1 MVVMLW
7 LGLWGLDR
15 GTMWRDE
22 SATYQMARR
31 TLPQIRDALGTVDA
45 VHGLYYVLMHPL
57 LALHPSEVTLRLPS
71 VLAAVATT
79 ALVAALGCRLARPRV
94 GLWAGLLY
102 AATPVVTHY
111 AQEGRSYAL
120 VAVGAAWATYLLVPA
135 AGVGPRADRADGS
148 VPGSGPGLGGLAS
161 GADRAAELGSG
172 PGPSG
177 SAPGATPVDRSA
189 SGPACTPGGFAPEAD
204 WADGRA
210 SGPACTP
217 SGFAAGADRAGGPDP
232 GPAPTPSGFVSGAD
246 RVDGSA
252 SGPDSM
258 PSGLAPGAARAGG
271 PTSGPAPT
279 PSGLVPGAGQVDGHA
294 PGSASVAGLA
304 GRDAGPGPGT
314 QVRSAVS
321 VRGGVPRLARAA
333 SAPGPRGRVTGW
345 RWAAYG
351 GVVAVTALLHVFAAL
366 MLAAHAL
373 TLLISRARRPVWQGW
388 GIAAAGAVAAVVPL
402 VVVARRQSAQLAWMR
417 RPTPGRLWAVVEEFA
432 GPSALV
438 LAVNL
443 LLITLA
449 LARPRWRSLTAVAL
463 PLICVPPVLLFAL
476 ALHRPCFHERYL
488 LFTLPGIP
496 LLAAAGVDRLVAAVG
511 SRWAVAVAGRKVQ
524 AVAGRRVRGV
534 AGRRVRAVVRRLVA
548 AVGGRLAVGVAGRQV
563 RTVVGRQIRALAVG
577 VVGRRVQTVAARLL
591 PAKVRRLRAAS
602 RRRAPLGIDGLA
614 RAVAAR
620 LPAVGVG
627 ALPGAVAARL
637 VRAVTRRRAAAR
649 VDRFAGVDRLAG
661 VVADRRRAVVGRR
674 RAVVAVAA
682 GVLAVGCAFVWQF
695 PLHQLERQPLSRQDD
710 LAALAAAVGRLTRP
724 GEPVLYDPPKER
736 RIAIAYPRPL
746 AGLRDIAL
754 GTPGPASGT
763 LYGVDVGPTELLRR
777 LGGARSAW
785 LIAADEP
792 RVRPVKVAV
801 LTGRFR
807 LAYSLCLPGIR
818 LEHYVRAGPAG

>member
-1 MVVMLW
+1 MAVMLW

-120 VAVGAAWATYLLVPA
+120 VAAGAAWATYLLVPA
-135 AGVGPRADRADGS
+135 AGVGPRTGRADGS
-148 VPGSGPGLGGLAS
+148 L
-161 GADRAAELGSG
+161 
-172 PGPSG
+172 SG
-177 SAPGATPVDRSA
+177 SASLTS
-189 SGPACTPGGFAPEAD
+189 GFAVEAD
-204 WADGRA
+204 WADRH
-210 SGPACTP
+210 
-217 SGFAAGADRAGGPDP
+217 
-232 GPAPTPSGFVSGAD
+232 V
-246 RVDGSA
+246 
-252 SGPDSM
+252 
-258 PSGLAPGAARAGG
+258 
-271 PTSGPAPT
+271 
-279 PSGLVPGAGQVDGHA
+279 

-314 QVRSAVS
+314 RVRSAVS

-333 SAPGPRGRVTGW
+333 SAPGQRGGVTGW

-388 GIAAAGAVAAVVPL
+388 GIAATGAVAAVVPL

-463 PLICVPPVLLFAL
+463 PLICVPPILLFAL

-496 LLAAAGVDRLVAAVG
+496 LLAAAGVDRLVVAVG
-511 SRWAVAVAGRKVQ
+511 SRWAVA
-524 AVAGRRVRGV
+524 
-534 AGRRVRAVVRRLVA
+534 
-548 AVGGRLAVGVAGRQV
+548 VAGRQV

-763 LYGVDVGPTELLRR
+763 LYGVDVGPAELLRR

-792 RVRPVKVAV
+792 RVRPVKAAV

-818 LEHYVRAGPAG
+818 LEHYVRVGPAG

>member
-1 MVVMLW
+1 MAVMLW

-120 VAVGAAWATYLLVPA
+120 VAAGAAWATYLLVPA

-148 VPGSGPGLGGLAS
+148 SPGSAS
-161 GADRAAELGSG
+161 LTS
-172 PGPSG
+172 
-177 SAPGATPVDRSA
+177 
-189 SGPACTPGGFAPEAD
+189 GFAVEAD
-204 WADGRA
+204 WADRPA
-210 SGPACTP
+210 RGP
-217 SGFAAGADRAGGPDP
+217 
-232 GPAPTPSGFVSGAD
+232 
-246 RVDGSA
+246 
-252 SGPDSM
+252 
-258 PSGLAPGAARAGG
+258 
-271 PTSGPAPT
+271 
-279 PSGLVPGAGQVDGHA
+279 
-294 PGSASVAGLA
+294 ASVAGLA
-304 GRDAGPGPGT
+304 GRGAGPGPGT

-333 SAPGPRGRVTGW
+333 SAPGQRGGVTGW

-388 GIAAAGAVAAVVPL
+388 GIAATGAVAAVVPL

-511 SRWAVAVAGRKVQ
+511 SRWAVAVAGR
-524 AVAGRRVRGV
+524 
-534 AGRRVRAVVRRLVA
+534 
-548 AVGGRLAVGVAGRQV
+548 QV

-591 PAKVRRLRAAS
+591 PA
-602 RRRAPLGIDGLA
+602 
-614 RAVAAR
+614 
-620 LPAVGVG
+620 GVG
-627 ALPGAVAARL
+627 RPG
-637 VRAVTRRRAAAR
+637 AVTRRRAAAR
-649 VDRFAGVDRLAG
+649 VDRFAGVDGLVG

-763 LYGVDVGPTELLRR
+763 LYGVDVGPAELLRR

-792 RVRPVKVAV
+792 RVRPLKAAV

>member
-1 MVVMLW
+1 MAVMLW

-120 VAVGAAWATYLLVPA
+120 VAAGAAWATYLLVPA

-148 VPGSGPGLGGLAS
+148 SPGSAS
-161 GADRAAELGSG
+161 LTS
-172 PGPSG
+172 
-177 SAPGATPVDRSA
+177 
-189 SGPACTPGGFAPEAD
+189 GFAVEAD
-204 WADGRA
+204 WADRPA
-210 SGPACTP
+210 RGP
-217 SGFAAGADRAGGPDP
+217 
-232 GPAPTPSGFVSGAD
+232 
-246 RVDGSA
+246 
-252 SGPDSM
+252 
-258 PSGLAPGAARAGG
+258 
-271 PTSGPAPT
+271 
-279 PSGLVPGAGQVDGHA
+279 
-294 PGSASVAGLA
+294 ASVAGLA
-304 GRDAGPGPGT
+304 GRGAGPGPGT

-388 GIAAAGAVAAVVPL
+388 GIAATGAVAAVVPL

-534 AGRRVRAVVRRLVA
+534 AGRRVRAVVRRLVG
-548 AVGGRLAVGVAGRQV
+548 AVGSRWAVAVVGRQV
-563 RTVVGRQIRALAVG
+563 RTVAGRQIRALAVG

-591 PAKVRRLRAAS
+591 PA
-602 RRRAPLGIDGLA
+602 
-614 RAVAAR
+614 
-620 LPAVGVG
+620 GVG
-627 ALPGAVAARL
+627 RPG
-637 VRAVTRRRAAAR
+637 AVTRRRAAAR
-649 VDRFAGVDRLAG
+649 VDRFAGVDGLVG

-792 RVRPVKVAV
+792 RVRPLKAAV

>member
-1 MVVMLW
+1 MAVMLW

-31 TLPQIRDALGTVDA
+31 TLPQIRDVLGTVDA

-57 LALHPSEVTLRLPS
+57 LALRPSEVTLRLPS

-120 VAVGAAWATYLLVPA
+120 VAAGGAWATYLLVDA
-135 AGVGPRADRADGS
+135 AGVGPRAGRADGS
-148 VPGSGPGLGGLAS
+148 VPGSGPGPSGFAS
-161 GADRAAELGSG
+161 GAERAGGLGLG

-177 SAPGATPVDRSA
+177 SAPGATPADRSA
-189 SGPACTPGGFAPEAD
+189 SGPACTP
-204 WADGRA
+204 R
-210 SGPACTP
+210 
-217 SGFAAGADRAGGPDP
+217 GFAAGADRAGGPDP
-232 GPAPTPSGFVSGAD
+232 GAAPTPSGFVSGAD

-252 SGPDSM
+252 SGPGPG
-258 PSGLAPGAARAGG
+258 PSGLA
-271 PTSGPAPT
+271 
-279 PSGLVPGAGQVDGHA
+279 PGAGQVDGHA
-294 PGSASVAGLA
+294 PGSASVAGPA

-314 QVRSAVS
+314 RVRSAVS
-321 VRGGVPRLARAA
+321 VRGDVPRRARADSA
-333 SAPGPRGRVTGW
+333 SGSRGRVTGW

-496 LLAAAGVDRLVAAVG
+496 LLAAAGVDRLVGAVG
-511 SRWAVAVAGRKVQ
+511 SRWAVV
-524 AVAGRRVRGV
+524 
-534 AGRRVRAVVRRLVA
+534 
-548 AVGGRLAVGVAGRQV
+548 VAGRQV

-577 VVGRRVQTVAARLL
+577 VVGRRVQAVAARLL
-591 PAKVRRLRAAS
+591 PVGVRRPRAAS
-602 RRRAPLGIDGLA
+602 RCRAPLGIDGLA

-627 ALPGAVAARL
+627 ALPGAAAARL
-637 VRAVTRRRAAAR
+637 VRAASRRRAVAR
-649 VDRFAGVDRLAG
+649 VDRFAGADRLAG

-710 LAALAAAVGRLTRP
+710 LAALADAVGRLTRP

-792 RVRPVKVAV
+792 RVRPLKAAV

>member
-1 MVVMLW
+1 MAVMLW

-120 VAVGAAWATYLLVPA
+120 VAAGAAWATYLLVPA

-148 VPGSGPGLGGLAS
+148 VPGSGPGPGGLAS

-177 SAPGATPVDRSA
+177 FAPGATPADRSA
-189 SGPACTPGGFAPEAD
+189 SGPACTS
-204 WADGRA
+204 
-210 SGPACTP
+210 SGL
-217 SGFAAGADRAGGPDP
+217 AAGADRAGGPDP

-246 RVDGSA
+246 RADGSA
-252 SGPDSM
+252 SGGPCPG
-258 PSGLAPGAARAGG
+258 PSGLA
-271 PTSGPAPT
+271 
-279 PSGLVPGAGQVDGHA
+279 PGAGQVDGHA

-314 QVRSAVS
+314 RVRSAVS

-443 LLITLA
+443 LLITFA

-511 SRWAVAVAGRKVQ
+511 SRWAVAVAGRQ
-524 AVAGRRVRGV
+524 ARAVVRRW
-534 AGRRVRAVVRRLVA
+534 VRAVVRRQIRAMV
-548 AVGGRLAVGVAGRQV
+548 GRLAVGVS
-563 RTVVGRQIRALAVG
+563 
-577 VVGRRVQTVAARLL
+577 GRRA
-591 PAKVRRLRAAS
+591 
-602 RRRAPLGIDGLA
+602 
-614 RAVAAR
+614 
-620 LPAVGVG
+620 
-627 ALPGAVAARL
+627 GAVTARL

-649 VDRFAGVDRLAG
+649 VDRFAGVDGLAG

-682 GVLAVGCAFVWQF
+682 GALAVGCAFVWQF

-746 AGLRDIAL
+746 AELRDIAL

-763 LYGVDVGPTELLRR
+763 LYGVDVGPAELLRR

-792 RVRPVKVAV
+792 RVRPVKAAV

>member
-1 MVVMLW
+1 MAVMLW

-120 VAVGAAWATYLLVPA
+120 VAAGAAWATYLLVPA

-148 VPGSGPGLGGLAS
+148 VPGSGPGPGGLAS
-161 GADRAAELGSG
+161 GAERAGGLGSG

-177 SAPGATPVDRSA
+177 FAPGATPADRSA
-189 SGPACTPGGFAPEAD
+189 SGPACTPGGLAPEAD

-232 GPAPTPSGFVSGAD
+232 GPAP
-246 RVDGSA
+246 R
-252 SGPDSM
+252 
-258 PSGLAPGAARAGG
+258 PSGLAPGA
-271 PTSGPAPT
+271 
-279 PSGLVPGAGQVDGHA
+279 GQVDRHA

-304 GRDAGPGPGT
+304 GRDAGTGPGT
-314 QVRSAVS
+314 RVRSAVS

-333 SAPGPRGRVTGW
+333 SAPGQRGRVTGW

-388 GIAAAGAVAAVVPL
+388 GIAATGAVAAVVPL

-511 SRWAVAVAGRKVQ
+511 SRWAVAVAGR
-524 AVAGRRVRGV
+524 
-534 AGRRVRAVVRRLVA
+534 
-548 AVGGRLAVGVAGRQV
+548 QV

-591 PAKVRRLRAAS
+591 PA
-602 RRRAPLGIDGLA
+602 
-614 RAVAAR
+614 
-620 LPAVGVG
+620 GVG
-627 ALPGAVAARL
+627 RPG
-637 VRAVTRRRAAAR
+637 AVTRRRAAAR
-649 VDRFAGVDRLAG
+649 VDRFAGVDGLAG

-763 LYGVDVGPTELLRR
+763 LYGVDVGPAELLRR

-792 RVRPVKVAV
+792 RVRPLKAAV

>member
-1 MVVMLW
+1 MAVMLW

-120 VAVGAAWATYLLVPA
+120 VAAGAAWATYLLVPA
-135 AGVGPRADRADGS
+135 ARVGPRADRADGS
-148 VPGSGPGLGGLAS
+148 VPGSAS
-161 GADRAAELGSG
+161 LTS
-172 PGPSG
+172 
-177 SAPGATPVDRSA
+177 
-189 SGPACTPGGFAPEAD
+189 GFAVEAD
-204 WADGRA
+204 WADRH
-210 SGPACTP
+210 
-217 SGFAAGADRAGGPDP
+217 
-232 GPAPTPSGFVSGAD
+232 V
-246 RVDGSA
+246 
-252 SGPDSM
+252 
-258 PSGLAPGAARAGG
+258 
-271 PTSGPAPT
+271 
-279 PSGLVPGAGQVDGHA
+279 

-304 GRDAGPGPGT
+304 GRGAGPGPGT
-314 QVRSAVS
+314 RVRSAVS

-333 SAPGPRGRVTGW
+333 SAPGQRGRVTGW

-388 GIAAAGAVAAVVPL
+388 GIAATGAVAAVVPL

-511 SRWAVAVAGRKVQ
+511 SRWAVAVAGR
-524 AVAGRRVRGV
+524 
-534 AGRRVRAVVRRLVA
+534 
-548 AVGGRLAVGVAGRQV
+548 QV
-563 RTVVGRQIRALAVG
+563 RTVVGRQIRAMVGRLAVG
-577 VVGRRVQTVAARLL
+577 VSGRRA
-591 PAKVRRLRAAS
+591 
-602 RRRAPLGIDGLA
+602 
-614 RAVAAR
+614 
-620 LPAVGVG
+620 
-627 ALPGAVAARL
+627 GAVTARL

-649 VDRFAGVDRLAG
+649 VDRFAGVDGLVG
-661 VVADRRRAVVGRR
+661 VVADRRRAAVGRR

-763 LYGVDVGPTELLRR
+763 LYGVDVGPAELLRR

-792 RVRPVKVAV
+792 RVRPVKAAV

-807 LAYSLCLPGIR
+807 LAYSLCLPSIR

>member
-1 MVVMLW
+1 MAVMLW

-120 VAVGAAWATYLLVPA
+120 VAAGAAWATYLLVPA
-135 AGVGPRADRADGS
+135 AGVGPRTGRADGS
-148 VPGSGPGLGGLAS
+148 L
-161 GADRAAELGSG
+161 
-172 PGPSG
+172 SG
-177 SAPGATPVDRSA
+177 SASLTS
-189 SGPACTPGGFAPEAD
+189 GFAVEAD
-204 WADGRA
+204 WADRPA
-210 SGPACTP
+210 RGP
-217 SGFAAGADRAGGPDP
+217 
-232 GPAPTPSGFVSGAD
+232 
-246 RVDGSA
+246 
-252 SGPDSM
+252 
-258 PSGLAPGAARAGG
+258 
-271 PTSGPAPT
+271 
-279 PSGLVPGAGQVDGHA
+279 
-294 PGSASVAGLA
+294 ASVAGLA

-314 QVRSAVS
+314 RVRSAVS

-333 SAPGPRGRVTGW
+333 SAPGRRGRVTGW

-388 GIAAAGAVAAVVPL
+388 GIAATGAVAAVVPL

-438 LAVNL
+438 LAINL

-496 LLAAAGVDRLVAAVG
+496 LLAAAGVDRLVGTVG
-511 SRWAVAVAGRKVQ
+511 SRWAVA
-524 AVAGRRVRGV
+524 
-534 AGRRVRAVVRRLVA
+534 
-548 AVGGRLAVGVAGRQV
+548 VAGRQV

-591 PAKVRRLRAAS
+591 PAKVRRPRAAS

-627 ALPGAVAARL
+627 ALPGAAAARL

-649 VDRFAGVDRLAG
+649 VDRFAGVDGLAG

-674 RAVVAVAA
+674 PAVVAVAA

-746 AGLRDIAL
+746 AELRDIAL

-792 RVRPVKVAV
+792 RVRPVKAAV

>member
-1 MVVMLW
+1 MGARRRAVSVRTAVVVPMAVMLW

-57 LALHPSEVTLRLPS
+57 LALRPSEVTLRLPS

-120 VAVGAAWATYLLVPA
+120 VAAGAAWATYLLVLA
-135 AGVGPRADRADGS
+135 AGVGPRTGRADGS
-148 VPGSGPGLGGLAS
+148 VPGSGPGPGGF
-161 GADRAAELGSG
+161 
-172 PGPSG
+172 
-177 SAPGATPVDRSA
+177 APGATPADRSA
-189 SGPACTPGGFAPEAD
+189 SGPACTPGGFA
-204 WADGRA
+204 
-210 SGPACTP
+210 T
-217 SGFAAGADRAGGPDP
+217 GADRAGGPDP

-252 SGPDSM
+252 SGPGPG
-258 PSGLAPGAARAGG
+258 PSGLAPGAARADG
-271 PTSGPAPT
+271 PTPGPAPT
-279 PSGLVPGAGQVDGHA
+279 PSGLAPGAGQVDRHA
-294 PGSASVAGLA
+294 PGSASVVGPA

-314 QVRSAVS
+314 RVRSAVS
-321 VRGGVPRLARAA
+321 VRGGVPRRARAA
-333 SAPGPRGRVTGW
+333 SASGSRGRVTGW

-388 GIAAAGAVAAVVPL
+388 GIAAAGAVAVVVPL

-443 LLITLA
+443 LLITVA

-511 SRWAVAVAGRKVQ
+511 SRWAVGVAGRKVR
-524 AVAGRRVRGV
+524 AVVR
-534 AGRRVRAVVRRLVA
+534 RRVRAVVRRRVR
-548 AVGGRLAVGVAGRQV
+548 AVVRRRIRAMVGRLAVGVS
-563 RTVVGRQIRALAVG
+563 
-577 VVGRRVQTVAARLL
+577 GRRA
-591 PAKVRRLRAAS
+591 
-602 RRRAPLGIDGLA
+602 
-614 RAVAAR
+614 
-620 LPAVGVG
+620 
-627 ALPGAVAARL
+627 GAVTARL
-637 VRAVTRRRAAAR
+637 VRAASRRRAAAR
-649 VDRFAGVDRLAG
+649 VDRCARVDRLAG
-661 VVADRRRAVVGRR
+661 VVADRRRAVVGGR

-763 LYGVDVGPTELLRR
+763 LYGVDVGPAELLRR

-792 RVRPVKVAV
+792 RVRPVKATV
-801 LTGRFR
+801 LIGRFR

>member
-1 MVVMLW
+1 MAVMLW

-120 VAVGAAWATYLLVPA
+120 VAAGAAWATYLLVPA
-135 AGVGPRADRADGS
+135 AGLGPRTGRADGS
-148 VPGSGPGLGGLAS
+148 L
-161 GADRAAELGSG
+161 
-172 PGPSG
+172 SG
-177 SAPGATPVDRSA
+177 SASLTS
-189 SGPACTPGGFAPEAD
+189 GFAVEAD
-204 WADGRA
+204 WADRPA
-210 SGPACTP
+210 RGP
-217 SGFAAGADRAGGPDP
+217 
-232 GPAPTPSGFVSGAD
+232 
-246 RVDGSA
+246 
-252 SGPDSM
+252 
-258 PSGLAPGAARAGG
+258 
-271 PTSGPAPT
+271 
-279 PSGLVPGAGQVDGHA
+279 
-294 PGSASVAGLA
+294 ASVAGLA

-314 QVRSAVS
+314 RVRSAVS

-333 SAPGPRGRVTGW
+333 SAPGQRGRVTGW

-449 LARPRWRSLTAVAL
+449 LARPRWRSLSAVAL

-511 SRWAVAVAGRKVQ
+511 SRWAVRVAGRQ
-524 AVAGRRVRGV
+524 ARAVVRRW
-534 AGRRVRAVVRRLVA
+534 VRAVVRRQIRAMV
-548 AVGGRLAVGVAGRQV
+548 GRLAVGVS
-563 RTVVGRQIRALAVG
+563 
-577 VVGRRVQTVAARLL
+577 GRRA
-591 PAKVRRLRAAS
+591 
-602 RRRAPLGIDGLA
+602 
-614 RAVAAR
+614 
-620 LPAVGVG
+620 
-627 ALPGAVAARL
+627 GAVTARL

-746 AGLRDIAL
+746 AELRDIAL

-792 RVRPVKVAV
+792 RVRPVKAAV

-807 LAYSLCLPGIR
+807 LAYSLCLPSIR

>member
-1 MVVMLW
+1 MAVMLW

-120 VAVGAAWATYLLVPA
+120 VAAGAAWATYLLVLA

-148 VPGSGPGLGGLAS
+148 VPGSAS
-161 GADRAAELGSG
+161 LTS
-172 PGPSG
+172 
-177 SAPGATPVDRSA
+177 
-189 SGPACTPGGFAPEAD
+189 GFAVEAD
-204 WADGRA
+204 WADRH
-210 SGPACTP
+210 
-217 SGFAAGADRAGGPDP
+217 
-232 GPAPTPSGFVSGAD
+232 V
-246 RVDGSA
+246 
-252 SGPDSM
+252 
-258 PSGLAPGAARAGG
+258 
-271 PTSGPAPT
+271 
-279 PSGLVPGAGQVDGHA
+279 

-314 QVRSAVS
+314 RVRSAVS

-333 SAPGPRGRVTGW
+333 SAPGQRGGVTGW

-373 TLLISRARRPVWQGW
+373 TLLISRARRPVWRGW
-388 GIAAAGAVAAVVPL
+388 GIAATGAVAAVVPL

-496 LLAAAGVDRLVAAVG
+496 LLAAAGVDRLVGTVG
-511 SRWAVAVAGRKVQ
+511 SRWAVRVAGRQ
-524 AVAGRRVRGV
+524 ARAVVRRW
-534 AGRRVRAVVRRLVA
+534 VRAVVRRQIRAMV
-548 AVGGRLAVGVAGRQV
+548 GRLAVGVS
-563 RTVVGRQIRALAVG
+563 
-577 VVGRRVQTVAARLL
+577 GRRA
-591 PAKVRRLRAAS
+591 
-602 RRRAPLGIDGLA
+602 
-614 RAVAAR
+614 
-620 LPAVGVG
+620 
-627 ALPGAVAARL
+627 GAVTARL

-649 VDRFAGVDRLAG
+649 VDRFAGVDGLVG

-763 LYGVDVGPTELLRR
+763 LYGVDVGPAELLRR

-792 RVRPVKVAV
+792 RVRPVKATV

-807 LAYSLCLPGIR
+807 LAYSLCLPSIR

>member
-1 MVVMLW
+1 M
-7 LGLWGLDR
+7 
-15 GTMWRDE
+15 
-22 SATYQMARR
+22 
-31 TLPQIRDALGTVDA
+31 
-45 VHGLYYVLMHPL
+45 
-57 LALHPSEVTLRLPS
+57 
-71 VLAAVATT
+71 
-79 ALVAALGCRLARPRV
+79 
-94 GLWAGLLY
+94 
-102 AATPVVTHY
+102 
-111 AQEGRSYAL
+111 
-120 VAVGAAWATYLLVPA
+120 
-135 AGVGPRADRADGS
+135 
-148 VPGSGPGLGGLAS
+148 
-161 GADRAAELGSG
+161 
-172 PGPSG
+172 
-177 SAPGATPVDRSA
+177 
-189 SGPACTPGGFAPEAD
+189 
-204 WADGRA
+204 
-210 SGPACTP
+210 
-217 SGFAAGADRAGGPDP
+217 
-232 GPAPTPSGFVSGAD
+232 
-246 RVDGSA
+246 
-252 SGPDSM
+252 
-258 PSGLAPGAARAGG
+258 
-271 PTSGPAPT
+271 
-279 PSGLVPGAGQVDGHA
+279 
-294 PGSASVAGLA
+294 
-304 GRDAGPGPGT
+304 
-314 QVRSAVS
+314 
-321 VRGGVPRLARAA
+321 
-333 SAPGPRGRVTGW
+333 TGW

-388 GIAAAGAVAAVVPL
+388 GIAATGAVAAVVPL

-511 SRWAVAVAGRKVQ
+511 SRWAVAVAGRQ
-524 AVAGRRVRGV
+524 ARAVVRRW
-534 AGRRVRAVVRRLVA
+534 VRAVVRRQIRAMV
-548 AVGGRLAVGVAGRQV
+548 GRLAVGVS
-563 RTVVGRQIRALAVG
+563 
-577 VVGRRVQTVAARLL
+577 GRRA
-591 PAKVRRLRAAS
+591 
-602 RRRAPLGIDGLA
+602 
-614 RAVAAR
+614 
-620 LPAVGVG
+620 
-627 ALPGAVAARL
+627 GAVTARL

-649 VDRFAGVDRLAG
+649 VDRFAGVDRLDG

-763 LYGVDVGPTELLRR
+763 LYGVDVGPAELLRR

-792 RVRPVKVAV
+792 RVRPVKAAV